1 MSDITVGLIVD
12 TVQAQLAI
20 QDIVAQ
26 GEAATKDWA
35 RKRQMIISGIR
46 QTMSMI
52 SSLMSSFRQAMSL
65 IGQQI
70 DPFYSALIGMVIST
84 VSMLLS
90 IGAGLAAT
98 GPIAGAAGAVVIGI
112 AIGLNILTTA
122 KLVAD
127 QLEIKADFSGIREAL
142 KAVDTTVPGA
152 QSFQR
157 MGSG

>member
-26 GEAATKDWA
+26 GEAATQDWA

-70 DPFYSALIGMVIST
+70 DPFFSALIGMVIST

-90 IGAGLAAT
+90 VGAGMVGT
-98 GPIAGAAGAVVIGI
+98 GIGSAAGAVVIGI
-112 AIGLNILTTA
+112 AVALNILTTA

>member
-26 GEAATKDWA
+26 GEAATQDWA

-52 SSLMSSFRQAMSL
+52 SSLMSSFRQGMSL

-70 DPFYSALIGMVIST
+70 DPFFSALIGMVIST

-90 IGAGLAAT
+90 VGAGMVGT
-98 GPIAGAAGAVVIGI
+98 GIGSAAGAVVIGI
-112 AIGLNILTTA
+112 AVALNILTTA

>member
-26 GEAATKDWA
+26 GEAATQDWA

-52 SSLMSSFRQAMSL
+52 SSLMSSFRQGMSL

-70 DPFYSALIGMVIST
+70 DPFFSALIGMVIST

-90 IGAGLAAT
+90 VGVGLVGTGIGS
-98 GPIAGAAGAVVIGI
+98 AAGAVVIGI
-112 AIGLNILTTA
+112 AVALNILTTA

-142 KAVDTTVPGA
+142 KAVDTTTPGA

>member
-1 MSDITVGLIVD
+1 MSDINVSLIMD

-46 QTMSMI
+46 QTMTMV
-52 SSLMSSFRQAMSL
+52 SSLMSSFRMAMSL

-70 DPFYSALIGMVIST
+70 DPFFSTLIGMVIST

-90 IGAGLAAT
+90 VGAGLVGT
-98 GPIAGAAGAVVIGI
+98 GIGAAAGAVVIGI
-112 AIGLNILTTA
+112 AVGINILTTA
-122 KLVAD
+122 KLIAD
-127 QLEIKADFSGIREAL
+127 QLEIKADFTAMREAI
-142 KAVDTTVPGA
+142 AESIQQTARGG
-152 QSFQR
+152 F
-157 MGSG
+157 GF